1 MLHMCLCRAHA
12 QCSYFDKYF
21 TTPGLKRTMKSLS
34 VVHVARI
41 FLFFD
46 APTSHLL
53 SSLPVWMNH
62 SHSEGLYLEAKS
74 MILHF
79 RLYNEDSQWVLQNGR
94 KKKTKIGGK
103 KQRKYRKDHVYTIN
117 LINKMQSITRYGK
130 NKKKNS
136 LAKRKT
142 RPLRYKFS
150 FVRLNLYSIDSSN
163 IYKLFCRM
171 LVVDTVCGSHIIRS

>member
-1 MLHMCLCRAHA
+1 MLLEFSSSSMHVLRI
-12 QCSYFDKYF
+12 YFLRCQFGWITATQKDFAWK
-21 TTPGLKRTMKSLS
+21 PSLWS
-34 VVHVARI
+34 FI
-41 FLFFD
+41 F
-46 APTSHLL
+46 ASITKTAG
-53 SSLPVWMNH
+53 
-62 SHSEGLYLEAKS
+62 EYCETGA
-74 MILHF
+74 
-79 RLYNEDSQWVLQNGR
+79 
-94 KKKTKIGGK
+94 KKTKIGGK

-117 LINKMQSITRYGK
+117 LINEMQSITRYGK

-163 IYKLFCRM
+163 IYKLLCRM